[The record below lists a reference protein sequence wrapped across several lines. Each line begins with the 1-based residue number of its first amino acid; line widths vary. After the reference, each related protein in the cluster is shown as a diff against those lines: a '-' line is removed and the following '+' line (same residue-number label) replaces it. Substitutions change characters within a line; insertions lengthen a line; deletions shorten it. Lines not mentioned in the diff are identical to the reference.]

1 MKKIIITLLL
11 IGSSCL
17 SFGQGGLSTFSGRI
31 VNAQTREPIA
41 GAYVSMPTI
50 GYGTAVN
57 HEGEF
62 RFSYPAI
69 SVDSQVVISV
79 LGYKNH
85 ISTAAEFATGGQ
97 NLIELTPMIGS
108 VNTLGI
114 SDAREFVK
122 AAIDSIKANA
132 PTEAVYQ
139 NGFYCEM
146 VEFNRVGLVKV
157 NEGLLRVERFPG
169 ATPPTDKIKY
179 LRGRKLEWRGQT
191 SKMDGF
197 GFENGAAIVTR
208 SLSTG
213 LPDYLQAKELKNYEF
228 SMDSLITTFDDKIV
242 YGVAFEPKNKR
253 VKAARTGHL
262 YIEPETKAIVRIEYE
277 MTAEAA
283 REVMSTGFSNIEV
296 NGKSVSAYT
305 QFRQFNGKWMLQDAV
320 VKFVANFEDKL
331 ENRFEVDADITLRF
345 IANVSLPLIRSSI
358 PDDRQLTTTENF
370 PRTWIYS
377 DDIWEGQ
384 NYLLPTEKMREITH
398 RVN

>member
-1 MKKIIITLLL
+1 M
-11 IGSSCL
+11 
-17 SFGQGGLSTFSGRI
+17 SFAQGGLKVFKGKV
-31 VNAQTREPIA
+31 VNAETKEPVV
-41 GAYVSMPTI
+41 GAYVSMPTT

-57 HEGEF
+57 QEGEF
-62 RFSYPAI
+62 RFSFPKI
-69 SVDSQVVISV
+69 SSDSQVVISV

-85 ISTAAEFATGGQ
+85 ISTASEFASSGL
-97 NLIELTPMIGS
+97 NLIELIPTLGS

-122 AAIDSIKANA
+122 AAIDSIKANT
-132 PTEAVYQ
+132 PREAVYQ

-169 ATPPTDKIKY
+169 ATPATDKIKY

-213 LPDYLQAKELKNYEF
+213 IPAYLEPKELKNYEF
-228 SMDSLITTFDDKIV
+228 AMDSLITTFDDTPV
-242 YGVAFEPKNKR
+242 YGVSFKPINKR
-253 VKAARTGHL
+253 VKAARSGRI
-262 YIEPETKAIVRIEYE
+262 YIEPSTKAIVRIEYE
-277 MTAEAA
+277 MTPQAA
-283 REVMSTGFSNIEV
+283 REVMNTGFSNIDV
-296 NGKSVSAYT
+296 DGKSVSAYT
-305 QFRQFNGKWMLQDAV
+305 QFRKFNGKWMLQDAV
-320 VKFVANFEDKL
+320 IKFVANFEDKL

-345 IANVSLPLIRSSI
+345 IANVSLPLTRSSI
-358 PDDRQLTTTENF
+358 PDDKQLTSTEHF
-370 PRTWIYS
+370 PRTWVYS

-384 NYLLPTEKMREITH
+384 NFLLPTDKMREITH